1 MQTGG
6 HKLNANSL
14 PSVVGMHDDD
24 GTRGAKFRARAT
36 EALQVA
42 APATRR
48 PSAMSVCPAHAPALP
63 CQQLD
68 GDSECLFDTAG
79 AWLPMQG
86 GRELGRTARGAGI
99 PRHSGGERICTER
112 PLTLTVPAGKP
123 VAPRARR
130 RPPPLTAQS
139 SAVQRRADTT
149 RTVQQARGG
158 TSARSASKT
167 AARKGAPSGSAIA
180 APAGSF
186 DFAPRPVN
194 LCCLRPI
201 PAPSVRQWWR
211 RTGTPRLMKTAKVW

>member
-1 MQTGG
+1 MTTERAGRSSERGRQ
-6 HKLNANSL
+6 KRCRSL
-14 PSVVGMHDDD
+14 PPLPAVQVPCLCAPRTHLPFHVSNSTAIPNACSTRQAHGFPCKVVASSAGQL
-24 GTRGAKFRARAT
+24 GVRASRAI
-36 EALQVA
+36 
-42 APATRR
+42 R
-48 PSAMSVCPAHAPALP
+48 
-63 CQQLD
+63 
-68 GDSECLFDTAG
+68 
-79 AWLPMQG
+79 
-86 GRELGRTARGAGI
+86 
-99 PRHSGGERICTER
+99 GGERICTER

-211 RTGTPRLMKTAKVW
+211 RTGTPRLMKTAKAW